1 MVACSKIA
9 CSQYP
14 HFISTVARV
23 QDCRFDADLRLAHII
38 GLAMR
43 LVLTFLEIP
52 VTTYT
57 QNHRLIYDLLG
68 ESRGSLGTRKQLT
81 GDLAVRYDNAKIRTA
96 FGLAEMVQIT
106 LMVAEDITEGVA
118 AGLIAGWLFQKLST
132 NEAQVTKLEI
142 DNVVVELDEDTIKNA
157 VFERS
162 KKTS

>member
-1 MVACSKIA
+1 M
-9 CSQYP
+9 
-14 HFISTVARV
+14 
-23 QDCRFDADLRLAHII
+23 
-38 GLAMR
+38 
-43 LVLTFLEIP
+43 
-52 VTTYT
+52 
-57 QNHRLIYDLLG
+57 
-68 ESRGSLGTRKQLT
+68 
-81 GDLAVRYDNAKIRTA
+81 RYDNAKIRTA